1 MDLEM
6 NRNSLKI
13 LKNKEIKYDLPY
25 LWIRDNCSC
34 KDCIDFCSN
43 WDQKSFDPEYK
54 TKSLDYFIPMVKEI
68 FSRKPKP
75 FV

>member
-34 KDCIDFCSN
+34 KDCRVQETKEKRFMLSN
-43 WDQKSFDPEYK
+43 VPVDLKPSK
-54 TKSLDYFIPMVKEI
+54 VKLNKNI
-68 FSRKPKP
+68 I
-75 FV
+75 